1 MILDG
6 NLSAGRNSYTRSHQ
20 TRPVST
26 EAHEGHTDS
35 PEDPVSLD
43 LRLMIQGRTY
53 IMIGMNTEGRS
64 RFNKIF
70 VRGSKVE

>member
-1 MILDG
+1 MILDE
-6 NLSAGRNSYTRSHQ
+6 NLGAGRNPYTRGHQ
-20 TRPVST
+20 TRPVGT

-43 LRLMIQGRTY
+43 LCMIIRGRTY

-70 VRGSKVE
+70 VRGSKAE